1 MGLHGGNWFR
11 EVSGIQVFFN
21 FQRFSE
27 IFRDFS
33 RIGKGGFVETKRHIP
48 VFAKI
53 FRDFQR
59 FVSVKTDHPFYHES
73 KISENQWGHAIRRSC
88 WISVVSWWS
97 RTSPLLARR
106 EKHGLGMTIKGGSR
120 VLCGASRRK
129 DALQRR
135 PPSSNVEQVVGSY
148 GACKRC

>member
-1 MGLHGGNWFR
+1 VAEIG
-11 EVSGIQVFFN
+11 SGKSLGFKFFFY

-27 IFRDFS
+27 ISRDFP
-33 RIGKGGFVETKRHIP
+33 RIGKSGFVETKRHFL
-48 VFAKI
+48 VFPEI

-59 FVSVKTDHPFYHES
+59 FFSVKTDLPFFHES

-88 WISVVSWWS
+88 WISVVSWWT

-106 EKHGLGMTIKGGSR
+106 KKRGLGMTIKGGSR

-129 DALQRR
+129 DASQRR

>member
-1 MGLHGGNWFR
+1 MQVRFIDTLPLSQWVKFG
-11 EVSGIQVFFN
+11 VSWRKLVPGSLWDLSFFL
-21 FQRFSE
+21 FPE
-27 IFRDFS
+27 
-33 RIGKGGFVETKRHIP
+33 
-48 VFAKI
+48 I

-59 FVSVKTDHPFYHES
+59 FFSVKTDLPFFHES
-73 KISENQWGHAIRRSC
+73 KISETQWGHAIRRSC
-88 WISVVSWWS
+88 WISVVSWWT

-106 EKHGLGMTIKGGSR
+106 KKRGLGMTIKGGSR

-129 DALQRR
+129 DASQRR